1 MKAVTVT
8 SLIPTTTYHM
18 TTIQSKPQPITPEKT
33 QETEPSITKTATSH
47 LPPPTRQR
55 PPAGGRPSP
64 VDGGACEARGALRHA
79 LPGVEDEAVVVGQ
92 VHPGA

>member
-1 MKAVTVT
+1 MLNLTVLLTAWKFSVIKVFVIKAVTVT

-47 LPPPTRQR
+47 TAAPPCWR
-55 PPAGGRPSP
+55 S
-64 VDGGACEARGALRHA
+64 ALTC
-79 LPGVEDEAVVVGQ
+79 
-92 VHPGA
+92 